1 MVKRNADHNRAF
13 HMKMGAPLSSSVPL
27 CSSSSDLTIS
37 SRRTTISTASQSLRR
52 LFGLRR
58 VINFSPLLLISLAIC
73 LGTPS
78 CQAQSVLN
86 FQDLNFTPWNETVS
100 YVSSDS
106 YNARGMAPL
115 YQSVNDIIK
124 VFLGKD
130 PIAPGYIEVENH
142 KLVYGPKVRPE
153 FEYGELLQKYWAILL
168 VVIIAALI
176 IVLMP
181 IVGLCFCCC
190 RCAGACGGRSQPFDK
205 KHDTC
210 RRVIWGT
217 LLFCAATGLLFGVI
231 VAFVTNSYMQEGI
244 ENVTT
249 SVRYG
254 VDDTG
259 TYLDSTKSQINFLLT
274 TNYVELEDNVE
285 STLIAATDVL
295 LTDLKNASE
304 AISLDYL
311 SGLVSKLPNI
321 SSNLQEMRVL
331 TNKLRVDA
339 SQLNDGLRGV
349 KRELLQSLT
358 KCKAP
363 ACGDVLRDYQIGK
376 LDANGIDYN
385 QLPDLTS
392 QIEDVQKLLNGN
404 IVNVMEKA
412 VESFKTMS
420 QELNKT
426 IQVNVGKVRNAMN
439 QAGDSIKEAS
449 DLMGEKLDQVKK
461 TLVDTSKQGTD
472 IADKYINEYSIY
484 RFYFGVAVSTVLLLI
499 LLCISLALLC
509 GICGKRPDGY
519 GDDCCNKGSGSR
531 FLMIAV
537 ALIFLTISVL
547 AVVVVA
553 HFLVGIIVQRGVCVS
568 LRNPENDQVFSYID
582 KLIDLNEFYDNIN
595 KDKRISKKLSKIRSS
610 SKTRTVEPFTL
621 SQIIVACQNNQTI
634 YKVLHLNNI
643 FEIDDILDFPDKYNI
658 NGTLEHLISTIK
670 IEDID
675 ISNQDIAERIKEL
688 GNSELKGFQVDKFTD
703 NLNENITNFP
713 LDEIAQQ
720 LKETAKKIDT
730 TNDPDMVYIQISIK
744 NQALHLE
751 TYQQNLV
758 LPMIENSKKL
768 LKFAQKLDDDLHFN
782 STKEPF
788 EQSIEKLLTE
798 LENAQNF
805 IKTNG
810 TPHVQN
816 VATQLVNQLS
826 TDITKYMHLIV
837 KAVQEDI
844 GYCAPMA
851 NVYNS
856 LIVAGCSAVVDPFNG
871 FWAGVGWCILLFLPT
886 IIISVKLS
894 SLYQKSDPYPGP
906 LVESEYLYDAYS
918 ERDNIPL
925 ANGPKN
931 KRRKGKNRRHGSR
944 DRRDYYEDSG
954 SSHGIPAS
962 RDTRYNDMA
971 PKHWDGGPPRYQN
984 PPMAPPAS
992 EYERPP
998 PYYYPGASEQD

>member
-385 QLPDLTS
+385 QMLDRYFPRLPDLTS

-906 LVESEYLYDAYS
+906 LVES
-918 ERDNIPL
+918 
-925 ANGPKN
+925 
-931 KRRKGKNRRHGSR
+931 
-944 DRRDYYEDSG
+944 
-954 SSHGIPAS
+954 
-962 RDTRYNDMA
+962 
-971 PKHWDGGPPRYQN
+971 HWDGGPPRYQN